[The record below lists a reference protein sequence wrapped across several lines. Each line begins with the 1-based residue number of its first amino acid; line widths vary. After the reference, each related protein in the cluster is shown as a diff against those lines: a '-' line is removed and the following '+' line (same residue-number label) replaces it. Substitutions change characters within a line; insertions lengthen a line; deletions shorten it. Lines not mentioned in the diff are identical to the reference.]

1 MRPQLLTLVL
11 AHIAGSYGFCILPLM
26 ERMLYRVNDQG
37 AWICVCLAPLIAPIY
52 LVVMTVVDFPHYY
65 NYMPEAWAFYSVP
78 FVTVC
83 LLRRKGTPLFR
94 FAIPPIF
101 MTLFVTALWLP
112 RAIGGPPPWQSPLE
126 GKQAPDFTLTTLDGT
141 TCSISQEKGHVV
153 LIDFWGTDCPP
164 CRVELEQLVAGL
176 ANDKT
181 LHERGLRVWA
191 INIVDDSNTVQK
203 FLDENHY
210 DFEVM
215 LGTQNAIANLYP
227 LSGIPTTYL
236 VARDGSIRKAFAGFD
251 PKTDEQLRAEIEAAL
266 K

>member
-1 MRPQLLTLVL
+1 M
-11 AHIAGSYGFCILPLM
+11 
-26 ERMLYRVNDQG
+26 
-37 AWICVCLAPLIAPIY
+37 
-52 LVVMTVVDFPHYY
+52 
-65 NYMPEAWAFYSVP
+65 
-78 FVTVC
+78 
-83 LLRRKGTPLFR
+83 
-94 FAIPPIF
+94 
-101 MTLFVTALWLP
+101 
-112 RAIGGPPPWQSPLE
+112 
-126 GKQAPDFTLTTLDGT
+126 
-141 TCSISQEKGHVV
+141 
-153 LIDFWGTDCPP
+153 
-164 CRVELEQLVAGL
+164 
-176 ANDKT
+176 
-181 LHERGLRVWA
+181 WA